1 MWWLLKGS
9 LAHWPRAAHIAV
21 GVALAVGLVSGTFVL
36 TDTIEAA
43 YARASAPAPGEVDL
57 VVRTGAAF
65 SAAGD
70 TSSQREPMAS
80 SVLAAVQAVPGV
92 ELAWGTVWGYAQVV
106 GPDGRSLAADGLPA
120 VGAAWTPDAS
130 LVAGRTPAGPGEAVL
145 DRATADRA
153 GLQPGDRIT
162 VQFAEAVEEFVL
174 TGVSGENRLVSST
187 LASFELTTAQRLLGQ
202 EQRLD
207 AVSVRAVPGLG
218 AETLRARVAAALP
231 DNVEVLTADQA
242 AKAAKESWTRALGFL
257 TTALLVF
264 AAVGL
269 LVGGFII
276 FNTFSILV
284 AHRSQELGLLRAV
297 GASRSQVTVSVLVE
311 ALLIGVVASAAG
323 VVAGVGGSRGLL
335 ALLRAFGLTTP
346 TTSVVFQPRTAV
358 VGLLAGGL
366 VTAIA
371 AVQPARRATRVSPL
385 VAIAGGSDDDDASL
399 RRRLLAGGGT
409 TFAGIAGLAAGLFV
423 EVPRPLLLV
432 GGGAAGVLVGVA
444 LLAPL
449 LARPV
454 ARLVG
459 KPLVKV
465 VGEPALLGRENAVR
479 NPRRTAATASALM
492 IGIGLIGVVAI
503 LGASMKAS
511 ATSTV
516 EVTMRADFV
525 VSTHQVP
532 GAPNGVPPI
541 AAQRL
546 RESPAVAAVSE
557 VRSGQ
562 WGLGGRGQTL
572 VAIDPLTVNG
582 LYRLDS
588 ASAAAVRNLDDDGV
602 LVRDTVAGRR
612 GWQVGDLVPMTF
624 ARTGTRQQR
633 LAATYSSSTV
643 RGDYVISLGA
653 FEANYTDQLDMEVD
667 VRLVPGMSGAAG
679 RAAVR
684 TALAD
689 FPNLAVRDRGEVVA
703 AQAEQVNRL
712 LVPVVA
718 LLALSVVIALLGI
731 ANTLALSVHER
742 IRELGLLRAIG
753 MARRQLRS
761 MIRSEAVIIAFLGAA
776 LGVAVALFFGWAV
789 TAALHEQGITRRVY
803 PVGQLMGLT
812 GVATAASMVAAAL
825 PARRAANLR
834 LLDAFVAGD

>member
-1 MWWLLKGS
+1 MWRLLRGS
-9 LAHWPRAAHIAV
+9 LAHWPRAAHTAV

-43 YARASAPAPGEVDL
+43 YARASAPAAGEVDL
-57 VVRTGAAF
+57 VVRSGAAF

-70 TSSQREPMAS
+70 TSSEREPMPS
-80 SVLAAVQAVPGV
+80 SLLPTVQAVAGV
-92 ELAWGTVWGYAQVV
+92 KSAWGTVWGYAQVV
-106 GPDGRSLAADGLPA
+106 GPDGRSLAAEGLPA
-120 VGAAWTPDAS
+120 MGAAWTPDAS
-130 LVAGRTPAGPGEAVL
+130 LVAGRGPTQPGEVVVDKAS
-145 DRATADRA
+145 AQRA
-153 GLQPGDRIT
+153 GLRLGDRLK
-162 VQFAEAVEEFVL
+162 VQFSEAVEEFVL
-174 TGVSGENRLVSST
+174 TGTSGENRLVSST
-187 LASFELTTAQRLLGQ
+187 LASFELATAQRLLGQ

-207 AVSVRAVPGLG
+207 AVSVRAVPGVS
-218 AETLRARVAAALP
+218 AEALRARVAAALP
-231 DNVEVLTADQA
+231 DTIEVLTADQA
-242 AKAAKESWTRALGFL
+242 AKVAKEAWTRALGFL

-297 GASRSQVTVSVLVE
+297 GASRSQVTVSVLAE
-311 ALLIGVVASAAG
+311 ALVIGVVASTAG
-323 VVAGVGGSRGLL
+323 VVAGVAGSRGLL

-346 TTSVVFQPRTAV
+346 TTAVVFQPRTAV
-358 VGLLAGGL
+358 VSLLAGGL
-366 VTAIA
+366 VTAVA

-385 VAIAGGSDDDDASL
+385 VAISGGPGDDDASL
-399 RRRLLAGGGT
+399 RRRLVGGGAT
-409 TFAGIAGLAAGLFV
+409 TAAGAAALAAGLFV
-423 EVPRPLLLV
+423 DVPRPLALV
-432 GGGAAGVLVGVA
+432 TGGAVAVLAGVA

-459 KPLVKV
+459 RPLVQV
-465 VGEPALLGRENAVR
+465 LGEPALLGRQNAVR
-479 NPRRTAATASALM
+479 NPRRTAATATALT
-492 IGIGLIGVVAI
+492 IGIGLIGIVAI

-511 ATSTV
+511 ASSTI
-516 EVTMRADFV
+516 EGAMRADFV
-525 VSTHQVP
+525 VSTHRVP

-541 AAQRL
+541 AAERL
-546 RESPAVAAVSE
+546 RRSPAVATVSE

-562 WGLGGRGQTL
+562 WGLRGRGQTL
-572 VAIDPLTVNG
+572 VAIDPATVNG
-582 LYRLDS
+582 VYRLDP
-588 ASAAAVRNLDDDGV
+588 ASAAAVRTLGDDGV
-602 LVRDTVAGRR
+602 LVRDSVAERQ
-612 GWQVGDLVPMTF
+612 GWRVGDVVPMTF

-633 LAATYSSSTV
+633 LAATYSSTTV

-667 VRLVPGMSGAAG
+667 VRLVPGMSGDEG

-684 TALAD
+684 AALAD

-712 LVPVVA
+712 LAPVVA

-761 MIRSEAVIIAFLGAA
+761 MIRSEAVIIAFLGAV

-789 TAALHEQGITRRVY
+789 TAALQEQGITRRVF
-803 PVGQLMGLT
+803 PVGQLVGLT
-812 GVATAASMVAAAL
+812 GVATAASLVAAAV

-834 LLDAFVAGD
+834 LLDAVAAD

>member
-1 MWWLLKGS
+1 MWRLLKGS
-9 LAHWPRAAHIAV
+9 LAHWPRAAHTAV

-57 VVRTGAAF
+57 VVRTGSAF

-70 TSSQREPMAS
+70 TSSEREPIPAAL
-80 SVLAAVQAVPGV
+80 LATVQAVPGV
-92 ELAWGTVWGYAQVV
+92 ESAWGTVWGYAQVV

-130 LVAGRTPAGPGEAVL
+130 LVAGRAPTQPDEVAV
-145 DRATADRA
+145 DRASADRA
-153 GLQPGDRIT
+153 GLRPGDRVK
-162 VQFAEAVEEFVL
+162 VQFPEAVGEFSI
-174 TGVSGENRLVSST
+174 TGISGANRLVSST
-187 LASFELTTAQRLLGQ
+187 LASFELTIAQRLLGQ
-202 EQRLD
+202 ERRLD
-207 AVSVRAVPGLG
+207 AVSVRAAPGVR
-218 AETLRARVAAALP
+218 AETLRARVAAAVP
-231 DNVEVLTADQA
+231 DSIEVLSADQA

-297 GASRSQVTVSVLVE
+297 GASRTQVTASVLAE
-311 ALLIGVVASAAG
+311 ALVIGVIASAAG
-323 VVAGVGGSRGLL
+323 VVAGVAGSRGLL
-335 ALLRAFGLTTP
+335 ALLRTFGLDTP
-346 TTSVVFQPRTAV
+346 TTSVVFQSRTAV

-366 VTAIA
+366 VTAVA

-385 VAIAGGSDDDDASL
+385 AAISGGAGDDQAPL
-399 RRRLLAGGGT
+399 RRRLLAGVLTIVVGVT
-409 TFAGIAGLAAGLFV
+409 ALAAGV
-423 EVPRPLLLV
+423 SGAVPSPLLLV
-432 GGGAAGVLVGVA
+432 AGGTVTVLAGVA

-459 KPLVKV
+459 RPLVQLL
-465 VGEPALLGRENAVR
+465 GEPALLGRENAVR

-503 LGASMKAS
+503 MGASMKAS

-516 EVTMRADFV
+516 ERVMRADFV
-525 VSTHQVP
+525 VSSHQVP

-541 AAQRL
+541 AARRL
-546 RESPAVAAVSE
+546 REAPAVAAVSE
-557 VRSGQ
+557 IRSGQ
-562 WGLGGRGQTL
+562 WGLRGTGQTL
-572 VAIDPLTVNG
+572 VAVDPATVTS
-582 LYRLDS
+582 LYRLDP
-588 ASAAAVRNLDDDGV
+588 ASAAAVQGLGDEDV
-602 LVRDTVAGRR
+602 LVRDTVAARH
-612 GWQVGDLVPMTF
+612 GWRPGDLVPMTF

-633 LAATYSSSTV
+633 LAATYSSTTV

-653 FEANYTDQLDMEVD
+653 FEANYTDQLDMQVD
-667 VRLVPGMSGAAG
+667 VRMVRGMGEAAG

-684 TALAD
+684 AALAE

-718 LLALSVVIALLGI
+718 LLALSVVVALLGI

-761 MIRSEAVIIAFLGAA
+761 MIRSEAVIIALLGAL
-776 LGVAVALFFGWAV
+776 LGVVVALFFGWAV
-789 TAALHEQGITRRVY
+789 TAALQERGITRRVF
-803 PVGQLMGLT
+803 PVSQLAALT
-812 GVATAASMVAAAL
+812 AIATAASLVAAAV

-834 LLDAFVAGD
+834 VLDAVTPE

>member
-1 MWWLLKGS
+1 MWRLLKGS
-9 LAHWPRAAHIAV
+9 LAHWPRAAHTAV

-57 VVRTGAAF
+57 VVRTGSAF

-70 TSSQREPMAS
+70 TSSEREPMAS
-80 SVLAAVQAVPGV
+80 SVLATVQAVPGV
-92 ELAWGTVWGYAQVV
+92 GSAWGTVWGYAQVV
-106 GPDGRSLAADGLPA
+106 GPDGRSLAVDGLPA

-130 LVAGRTPAGPGEAVL
+130 LVAGRAPIRPGEVAL
-145 DRATADRA
+145 DKATAERA
-153 GLQPGDRIT
+153 GLHPGDRVK
-162 VQFAEAVEEFVL
+162 VQFSDAVEELAV
-174 TGVSGENRLVSST
+174 TGISGENRLVSST

-207 AVSVRAVPGLG
+207 AVSVRAAPGVG
-218 AETLRARVAAALP
+218 AETLRAGVTAAVP
-231 DNVEVLTADQA
+231 DTIEVLTADQA

-284 AHRSQELGLLRAV
+284 AHRAQELGLLRAV
-297 GASRSQVTVSVLVE
+297 GASRSQVTVSVLAE
-311 ALLIGVVASAAG
+311 ALVIGAVASAAG
-323 VVAGVGGSRGLL
+323 VVAGVGGSRALL
-335 ALLRAFGLTTP
+335 ALLRAFGLSTP
-346 TTSVVFQPRTAV
+346 STSVVFQPRTAV

-366 VTAIA
+366 VTVVA

-385 VAIAGGSDDDDASL
+385 VAISGGTGDDRASL
-399 RRRLLAGGGT
+399 RRRLLAGGVT
-409 TFAGIAGLAAGLFV
+409 AAAGASALSAGLFFDLGS
-423 EVPRPLLLV
+423 PLVLV
-432 GGGAAGVLVGVA
+432 GGGAVAVLAGVA
-444 LLAPL
+444 LLAPV

-454 ARLVG
+454 ATLVG
-459 KPLVKV
+459 RPLVQV
-465 VGEPALLGRENAVR
+465 LGEPALLGRENAVR

-511 ATSTV
+511 ATSAV
-516 EVTMRADFV
+516 ERAMRADFV
-525 VSTHQVP
+525 VSAHRVP

-546 RESPAVAAVSE
+546 RESPAVAVVSE

-562 WGLGGRGQTL
+562 WGLRGRGQTL
-572 VAIDPLTVNG
+572 VAIDPATVNS

-588 ASAAAVRNLDDDGV
+588 ASAAAARALDDEGV
-602 LVRDTVAGRR
+602 LVRDSVAVRH
-612 GWQVGDLVPMTF
+612 GWRPGDLVPMTF

-633 LAATYSSSTV
+633 LSATYSSTTV

-653 FEANYTDQLDMEVD
+653 YEANYTDQLDMEVD
-667 VRLVPGMSGAAG
+667 VRLVPGMGEAAG

-684 TALAD
+684 AALFD

-761 MIRSEAVIIAFLGAA
+761 MIRSEAVIIAFLGAV
-776 LGVAVALFFGWAV
+776 LGVTVALFFGWAV
-789 TAALHEQGITRRVY
+789 TAALEEQGISRRVF
-803 PVGQLMGLT
+803 PVGQLLALT
-812 GVATAASMVAAAL
+812 GVATGASLVAAMV

-834 LLDAFVAGD
+834 LLDAVVAE

>member
-1 MWWLLKGS
+1 MWRLLKGS
-9 LAHWPRAAHIAV
+9 LAHWPRAAHTAV

-57 VVRTGAAF
+57 VVRTGSAF

-70 TSSQREPMAS
+70 TSSEREPMPS
-80 SVLAAVQAVPGV
+80 SLLAAVQAVPGV
-92 ELAWGTVWGYAQVV
+92 GSAWGTVWGYAQVL

-130 LVAGRTPAGPGEAVL
+130 LVAGRAPSRPGEAAI
-145 DRATADRA
+145 DRATAERS
-153 GLQPGDRIT
+153 GLRPGARVK
-162 VQFAEAVEEFVL
+162 VQFSEAVEEFAV
-174 TGVSGENRLVSST
+174 TGISGENRLVSST
-187 LASFELTTAQRLLGQ
+187 LASFELRTAQRLLGQ
-202 EQRLD
+202 EDRLD
-207 AVSVRAVPGLG
+207 AVSVRAAPGVS
-218 AETLRARVAAALP
+218 AETLRGRVAAAVP
-231 DNVEVLTADQA
+231 DTVEVLTADQA

-276 FNTFSILV
+276 FNTFAILV

-297 GASRSQVTVSVLVE
+297 GASRAQVTVSVLAE
-311 ALLIGVVASAAG
+311 ALVIGVVASAT
-323 VVAGVGGSRGLL
+323 GVGAGAVGSRGLL
-335 ALLRAFGLTTP
+335 ALLRAFGLSTP

-366 VTAIA
+366 VTAVA

-385 VAIAGGSDDDDASL
+385 VAISGGSGDDDASL
-399 RRRLLAGGGT
+399 HRRLLAGGAT
-409 TFAGIAGLAAGLFV
+409 TAAGAVALAAGLLAD
-423 EVPRPLLLV
+423 VPRALVLV
-432 GGGAAGVLVGVA
+432 GGGAVAVLAGVA

-459 KPLVKV
+459 RPLVQV
-465 VGEPALLGRENAVR
+465 LGEPALLGRENAMR

-492 IGIGLIGVVAI
+492 VGIGLIGVVAI

-516 EVTMRADFV
+516 EGAMRADFV
-525 VSTHQVP
+525 VSAHQVP

-546 RESPAVAAVSE
+546 RESPAVAVVSE

-562 WGLGGRGQTL
+562 WGLRGRGQTL
-572 VAIDPLTVNG
+572 VAVDPATIND
-582 LYRLDS
+582 LYRLDA
-588 ASAAAVRNLDDDGV
+588 ASAAAVRDLGDEGV
-602 LVRDTVAGRR
+602 LVRDSVAARH
-612 GWQVGDLVPMTF
+612 GWQPEDMVPMTF
-624 ARTGTRQQR
+624 ARTGTRHQR
-633 LAATYSSSTV
+633 LAATYSSTTV
-643 RGDYVISLGA
+643 RGDYVVSLGA

-667 VRLVPGMSGAAG
+667 VRLVPGMSEVAG

-684 TALAD
+684 AALAD

-761 MIRSEAVIIAFLGAA
+761 MIRSEAVIIAFLGAL
-776 LGVAVALFFGWAV
+776 LGVAVALFSGWAV
-789 TAALHEQGITRRVY
+789 TAALQEQGITRRVF
-803 PVGQLMGLT
+803 PVGQLVALT
-812 GVATAASMVAAAL
+812 GIATSAGLAAAVV
-825 PARRAANLR
+825 PARRAATLR
-834 LLDAFVAGD
+834 VLDAVVAE